1 MGDTFYIP
9 INQKTYDDRS
19 RTPKRNPLAAGAAYG
34 PRQTLEYLYTRTWP
48 AVRQYIKQQQ
58 GTEEDAKDVLQDA
71 MIIFLKSST
80 RPARADSA
88 SRHLSYRH
96 RENLWRQEREKRSR
110 QIPLSPAD
118 FCPEP
123 APAEPAGAPA
133 DLLEFVQQLGE
144 KCRDILVQFYYFG
157 QRLDK
162 IALRHGYRSIR
173 SATVQKF
180 KCLEQ
185 LRKKVSHLSIGNFL

>member
-1 MGDTFYIP
+1 MMTAVEP
-9 INQKTYDDRS
+9 PSATHWRQALLTDRD
-19 RTPKRNPLAAGAAYG
+19 K
-34 PRQTLEYLYTRTWP
+34 TLEYLYTRTWP

-71 MIIFLKSST
+71 MIIFFEKVVHDRLVLT
-80 RPARADSA
+80 AAPATYLTAIGK
-88 SRHLSYRH
+88 
-96 RENLWRQEREKRSR
+96 NLWRQEREKRSR